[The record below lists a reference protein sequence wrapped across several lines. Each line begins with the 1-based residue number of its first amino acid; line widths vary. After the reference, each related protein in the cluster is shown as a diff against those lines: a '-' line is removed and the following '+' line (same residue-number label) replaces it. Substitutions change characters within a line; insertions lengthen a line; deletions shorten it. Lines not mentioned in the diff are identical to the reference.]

1 MRGSPERP
9 VDRLPIQDARVTD
22 PGSLPTDAE
31 LRILRVLWDRGPATV
46 REVFEALEDDR
57 GYTTVLKFLQI
68 MHEKRLVTRRREGRS
83 HVYAAAI
90 EREPTQRALLR
101 DLAEKAF
108 AGSSDALVLRALS
121 SRGASAEELEEVRG
135 LLERL
140 EREAGES

>member
-1 MRGSPERP
+1 MS
-9 VDRLPIQDARVTD
+9 D
-22 PGSLPTDAE
+22 PDSLPTDAE

-46 REVFEALEDDR
+46 RDVFEDLEDDR

-68 MHEKRLVTRRREGRS
+68 MHEKGLVTRRREGRS

-140 EREAGES
+140 EREEAEP

>member
-1 MRGSPERP
+1 MEARRSGPISPRWKLA
-9 VDRLPIQDARVTD
+9 DRTP
-22 PGSLPTDAE
+22 LPTDAE

-46 REVFEALEDDR
+46 RDVLEALEDDR

-68 MHEKRLVTRRREGRS
+68 MHEKGLVTRRREGRS

-90 EREPTQRALLR
+90 GREPTQRALLR
-101 DLAEKAF
+101 DLTRKAF

-121 SRGASAEELEEVRG
+121 SRGASAEELEEVRE

-140 EREAGES
+140 EREAGG

>member
-1 MRGSPERP
+1 M
-9 VDRLPIQDARVTD
+9 TD
-22 PGSLPTDAE
+22 PDSLPTDAE

-46 REVFEALEDDR
+46 RDVFEILEDDR

-68 MHEKRLVTRRREGRS
+68 MHEKGLVTRRREGRS

-121 SRGASAEELEEVRG
+121 SRGASAEELEEVRR

-140 EREAGES
+140 ESEEAES

>member
-1 MRGSPERP
+1 M
-9 VDRLPIQDARVTD
+9 TD
-22 PGSLPTDAE
+22 PDSLPTDAE

-46 REVFEALEDDR
+46 RDVFEVLEDDR

-68 MHEKRLVTRRREGRS
+68 MHEKGLVTRRREGRS

-140 EREAGES
+140 EREEAEP

>member
-1 MRGSPERP
+1 MPRAP
-9 VDRLPIQDARVTD
+9 VGRLPIQDVPVTD
-22 PGSLPTDAE
+22 PDSLPTDAE
-31 LRILRVLWDRGPATV
+31 LRILRVLWDRGPSTV
-46 REVFEALEDDR
+46 RDVFEALEDDR

-68 MHEKRLVTRRREGRS
+68 MHEKGLVTRRREGRS

-140 EREAGES
+140 EREEAES

>member
-1 MRGSPERP
+1 M
-9 VDRLPIQDARVTD
+9 TD
-22 PGSLPTDAE
+22 PDSLPTDAE

-46 REVFEALEDDR
+46 RDVFDALEDDR

-68 MHEKRLVTRRREGRS
+68 MHEKGLVTRRREGRS

-140 EREAGES
+140 EREEAES